1 MAVKVTV
8 EVRGL
13 EQLKAE
19 LARLAAAVPEQR
31 TGDGA
36 VAR

>member
-1 MAVKVTV
+1 MNVKL